1 VIELKGLAILSD
13 RELWKAYN
21 QAIEMKLEQE
31 FIDLLHME
39 LEKRKLEKGLDS
51 ILLLTPAYSYC

>member
-1 VIELKGLAILSD
+1 VIELKGMAILSD
-13 RELWKAYN
+13 KELWKAYN

-51 ILLLTPAYSYC
+51 ILL